1 MAIQVHI
8 ALTGIQLFCSREY
21 LLFESLLVTIT
32 LMQRRLRAR
41 NVFDVCPDVRWPKLA
56 SKLAHR
62 LSPAVKFNNLNGPTL
77 TPLMVSP
84 KQMQLVHFNKGSL

>member
-1 MAIQVHI
+1 
-8 ALTGIQLFCSREY
+8 
-21 LLFESLLVTIT
+21 
-32 LMQRRLRAR
+32 MQKRLRAR
-41 NVFDVCPDVRWPKLA
+41 NVFDVCPDVRWL
-56 SKLAHR
+56 KLAHR

>member
-1 MAIQVHI
+1 
-8 ALTGIQLFCSREY
+8 
-21 LLFESLLVTIT
+21 
-32 LMQRRLRAR
+32 MQKRLRAR
-41 NVFDVCPDVRWPKLA
+41 NVFDVCPEVRWLKLA

-84 KQMQLVHFNKGSL
+84 KQMQLVHFNKGSP